1 MRTFCT
7 ALTPLVL
14 LLQVLVASASGELIT
29 IGLRAEV
36 TYIDQSA
43 YDLLEGHVQ
52 LGDTLTGTYTYDSQT
67 PDSNPLSG
75 VGDYYQD
82 SAPCGIRL
90 EAGGI
95 VFESDP
101 DILNFLIELNDNHV
115 GEDNYLLRSYSN
127 LPLPNGVEVD
137 HISWQLD
144 DPSCTALSSD
154 ALPLGPPVLSDWQ
167 YQGLSI
173 ELGPK
178 GGANIGAQ
186 VTCVWLIP
194 EPATVLLLGCGSVLL
209 LRKRRRG
216 SF

>member
-7 ALTPLVL
+7 VLTPLAL
-14 LLQVLVASASGELIT
+14 LLHVLVGPASGELIM
-29 IGLRAEV
+29 IGLRGEV

-43 YDLLEGHVQ
+43 YDLLEGHVE

-101 DILNFLIELNDNHV
+101 DILDFLIELNDNHV
-115 GEDNYLLRSYSN
+115 GQDNYLLRSYNN
-127 LPLPNGVEVD
+127 LPLANGVEVD

-144 DPSCTALSSD
+144 DPSCTAISSD
-154 ALPLGPPVLSDWQ
+154 ALPLGPPVLADWQ
-167 YQGLSI
+167 YQTLMI
-173 ELGPK
+173 NLGFK
-178 GGANIGAQ
+178 GGAILRGE
-186 VTCVWLIP
+186 VTSVWLIP
-194 EPATVLLLGCGSVLL
+194 EPATVLLLGSGGLL
-209 LRKRRRG
+209 VLRKRRRG
-216 SF
+216 GF